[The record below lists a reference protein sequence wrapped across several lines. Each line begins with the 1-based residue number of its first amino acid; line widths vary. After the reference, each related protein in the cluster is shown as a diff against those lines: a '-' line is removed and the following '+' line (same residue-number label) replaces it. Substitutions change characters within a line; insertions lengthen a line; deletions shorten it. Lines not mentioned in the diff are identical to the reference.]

1 METHE
6 EQTSRRQ
13 ENRYRPMGELIR
25 GIFFILFGLFATFA
39 EKLGLGEFRLSP
51 QMMSIVGAVLIVY
64 GLFRV
69 YNGVRKL
76 FFNRN

>member
-6 EQTSRRQ
+6 EQTSRRL

-25 GIFFILFGLFATFA
+25 GIFFILFGLFAIFG
-39 EKLGLGEFRLSP
+39 ERMGLTSFRISP
-51 QMMSIVGAVLIVY
+51 MAMNIVGAVLLIY
-64 GLFRV
+64 GLFRI
-69 YNGVRKL
+69 YNGIRKL

>member
-25 GIFFILFGLFATFA
+25 GIFFILFGLFAIFA
-39 EKLGLGEFRLSP
+39 EKLGLGEFRLSQ

>member
-6 EQTSRRQ
+6 EQTGRRQ
-13 ENRYRPMGELIR
+13 ENKYRPMGELIR
-25 GIFFILFGLFATFA
+25 GLFFILFGLFAIFA
-39 EKLGLGEFRLSP
+39 EKLGMAQFRISP
-51 QMMSIVGAVLIVY
+51 SAMTAGGVVLLIY

>member
-6 EQTSRRQ
+6 EQTSRRL

-25 GIFFILFGLFATFA
+25 GLFFILFGLFAIFG
-39 EKLGLGEFRLSP
+39 ERMGLAHFRIS
-51 QMMSIVGAVLIVY
+51 QTTMNIAGAILLIY

-69 YNGVRKL
+69 YNGIRKL

>member
-25 GIFFILFGLFATFA
+25 GIFFILFGLFAIFA
-39 EKLGLGEFRLSP
+39 ERMGFGEFRISP
-51 QMMSIVGAVLIVY
+51 QMMSIVGAVLITY

-69 YNGVRKL
+69 YNGIRKL

>member
-6 EQTSRRQ
+6 EQTGRRQ

-25 GIFFILFGLFATFA
+25 GLFFILFGLFAIFA
-39 EKLGLGEFRLSP
+39 EKLGMAQFRISP
-51 QMMSIVGAVLIVY
+51 SAMTAVGVVLLVY

>member
-1 METHE
+1 METHG
-6 EQTSRRQ
+6 EQTGRRQ

-25 GIFFILFGLFATFA
+25 GLFFILFGLFAIFA
-39 EKLGLGEFRLSP
+39 EKLGMAQFRISP
-51 QMMSIVGAVLIVY
+51 SAMTAGGVVLLIY

>member
-25 GIFFILFGLFATFA
+25 GVFFILFGLFAIFA
-39 EKLGLGEFRLSP
+39 EKMGFGEFRISP
-51 QMMSIVGAVLIVY
+51 QMMSIVGAVLIAY

-69 YNGVRKL
+69 YNGIRKL

>member
-25 GIFFILFGLFATFA
+25 GVFFILFGLFAIFA
-39 EKLGLGEFRLSP
+39 EKLGFGEFRISP
-51 QMMSIVGAVLIVY
+51 QMMSIVGAVLIAY

-69 YNGVRKL
+69 YNGIRKL

>member
-6 EQTSRRQ
+6 EQTGRRL

-25 GIFFILFGLFATFA
+25 GIFFILFGLFAIF
-39 EKLGLGEFRLSP
+39 GERMGWASFNISP
-51 QMMSIVGAVLIVY
+51 KAMTIVGAVLLIY
-64 GLFRV
+64 GLFRI
-69 YNGVRKL
+69 YNGIRKL

>member
-25 GIFFILFGLFATFA
+25 GVFFILFGLFAIFA
-39 EKLGLGEFRLSP
+39 ERMGFGEFRISP
-51 QMMSIVGAVLIVY
+51 QMMSIVGAVLITY

-69 YNGVRKL
+69 YNGIRKL

>member
-1 METHE
+1 THE
-6 EQTSRRQ
+6 EQTSRWQ

-25 GIFFILFGLFATFA
+25 GIFFILFGLFAIFA
-39 EKLGLGEFRLSP
+39 EKLGFGEFRLSQ

>member
-6 EQTSRRQ
+6 EQTGRRL

-25 GIFFILFGLFATFA
+25 GLFFILFGLFAIFG
-39 EKLGLGEFRLSP
+39 ERMGLASFSISP
-51 QMMSIVGAVLIVY
+51 KAMTIVGAVLLIY
-64 GLFRV
+64 GLFRI
-69 YNGVRKL
+69 YNGIRKL

>member
-6 EQTSRRQ
+6 EQTNKRQ

-25 GIFFILFGLFATFA
+25 GVFFILFGLFAIFA
-39 EKLGLGEFRLSP
+39 ERMGFGEFRISP
-51 QMMSIVGAVLIVY
+51 QMMSIVGAVLIAY

-69 YNGVRKL
+69 YNGIRKL

>member
-25 GIFFILFGLFATFA
+25 GIFFILFGLFAIFA
-39 EKLGLGEFRLSP
+39 EKLGFGEFRLSQ

>member
-25 GIFFILFGLFATFA
+25 GIFFILFGLFAIFA
-39 EKLGLGEFRLSP
+39 EKLGLGEFRLSQ
-51 QMMSIVGAVLIVY
+51 QMMSFVGAVLIVY

-69 YNGVRKL
+69 YKGVRKL

>member
-1 METHE
+1 METHG

-25 GIFFILFGLFATFA
+25 GIFFILFGLFAIFA
-39 EKLGLGEFRLSP
+39 EKLGFGEFRISP
-51 QMMSIVGAVLIVY
+51 QMMSIVGAVLIAY

-69 YNGVRKL
+69 YNGIRKL

>member
-6 EQTSRRQ
+6 EQTGRRL

-25 GIFFILFGLFATFA
+25 GIFFILFGLFAIFA
-39 EKLGLGEFRLSP
+39 QQMGLAQFRLP
-51 QMMSIVGAVLIVY
+51 PTGMKIVGAVLIIY

-69 YNGVRKL
+69 YNGSRKL